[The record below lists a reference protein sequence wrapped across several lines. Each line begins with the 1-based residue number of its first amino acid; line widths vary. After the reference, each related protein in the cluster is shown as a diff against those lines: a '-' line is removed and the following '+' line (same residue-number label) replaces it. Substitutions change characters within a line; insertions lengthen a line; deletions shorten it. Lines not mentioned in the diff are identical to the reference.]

1 MEKKTYVKPEL
12 TVHGDIEK
20 ITLASTAANS
30 DSPSGTNDAF
40 CNGQLPCS

>member
-20 ITLASTAANS
+20 ITMSATAANA
-30 DSPSGTNDAF
+30 DSPSGNDNAF
-40 CNGQLPCS
+40 CNNGVCVS